1 MKPDNNNNN
10 NNNNDDE
17 DYIPRKNPNTNAN
30 MTSILN

>member
-10 NNNNDDE
+10 NDNNDD
-17 DYIPRKNPNTNAN
+17 DCIPRKNPNTNAN